1 MSNDTEW
8 YNGDPMLIS
17 KHKEIELTILQ
28 FANNYPNFDGDRD
41 VLKSHLVVF
50 FELAMGSRNDSLDK
64 FQVDIM
70 HTRDAGVVDV
80 EMLKALLVVLEI
92 KNETCTKVI
101 ELWEKN

>member
-8 YNGDPMLIS
+8 YNGDPKLIS
-17 KHKEIELTILQ
+17 KHKELEQTILQ
-28 FANNYPNFDGDRD
+28 FAKNYPNFEGDRE

-50 FELAMGSRNDSLDK
+50 FELAMGRRNDSLQK

-80 EMLKALLVVLEI
+80 EMLKALLEALEI
-92 KNETCTKVI
+92 RRETCTKVI
-101 ELWEKN
+101 ELWENK